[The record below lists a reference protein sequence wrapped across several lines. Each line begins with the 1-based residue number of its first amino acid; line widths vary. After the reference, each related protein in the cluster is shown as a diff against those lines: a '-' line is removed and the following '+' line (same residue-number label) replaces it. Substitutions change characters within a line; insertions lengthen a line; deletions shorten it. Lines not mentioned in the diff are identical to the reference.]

1 MKEIN
6 SAKEIHSILLGIAKE
21 FHLICEKHNIPYYM
35 VAGTML
41 GAIRH
46 KGFIPWDDDMDFGVP
61 RKYIKEL
68 ISALKNE
75 LPNNYSVITPLDDYG
90 VVNEIIKITDN
101 RTIVAEVGK
110 EHIPNRMG
118 IFIDVF
124 PLDRSNDNWTRLS
137 RNKLIS
143 IMLCINNL
151 RYYPSSGLMF
161 KILRFVNLLIP
172 RSMYFKLL
180 SRIIPN
186 KGNYISCYSGAYGQ
200 KDTISAK
207 YYGNPKLY
215 RFETISLYGVELPKE
230 YLRSLYGDYMQLP
243 PEDKRHFHL
252 KGIFWK

>member
-6 SAKEIHSILLGIAKE
+6 SANEIHSILLDIAKE
-21 FHLICEKHNIPYYM
+21 FHRICEKHNITYYM
-35 VAGTML
+35 VGGTML

-90 VVNEIIKITDN
+90 IINEIIKIYDN
-101 RTIVAEVGK
+101 RTIVDEFGK
-110 EHIPNRMG
+110 EHISNRMG
-118 IFIDVF
+118 VFIDVF
-124 PLDRSNDNWTRLS
+124 PLDRSNNNWSLLS

-143 IMLCINNL
+143 RMLFINNL
-151 RYYPSSGLMF
+151 RYYPSSGFKF
-161 KILRFVNLLIP
+161 KILRFAILLTS

-180 SRIIPN
+180 SIILPN
-186 KGNYISCYSGAYGQ
+186 KGNYISCYSGAYGP

-207 YYGNPKLY
+207 YFGNPKLY
-215 RFETISLYGVELPKE
+215 TFETIRLYGVELPKE

>member
-180 SRIIPN
+180 SIIIPN